1 MNHHDLASSLDLPKR
16 AVALVLAGGRGS
28 RLKNL
33 TDNRAK
39 PAVYFGGKFR
49 IVDFA
54 LSNCLNSGI
63 RRIGVITQY
72 KSHSLLRH
80 LQRGW
85 AFLKGEMNEFVDLLP
100 AQQRVDEESWYR
112 GTADAVYQNQD
123 ILAAYRADYIVVLAG
138 DHIYKMNYALMLA
151 DHVARGRECTVGC
164 IEVPR
169 SEAHAFGVMAVD
181 EQRNIVDFVEKPAD
195 PPAMPGK
202 PDRALA
208 SMGIYIFNARFLYRE
223 LERDMADANSSH
235 DFGKDII
242 PAIVQ
247 RGQAVAHPFE
257 MSCVGGKHGGAP
269 YWRDVGT
276 IDAFWDANIDLT
288 ATDPELNLYDTRW
301 PIWTYQ
307 PQLPPAKFV
316 HNADDRRGN
325 AIESLVSGG
334 CIVSGAVFRSVLF
347 SSVRVHSYASVNW
360 SVLMP
365 GVQVGR
371 GARLTKVVVDRGCSI
386 PDGMVIGEDALEDA
400 RRFHRSEQGV
410 TLVTRPMLA
419 ALANGTGANAGVEG
433 SGVPA

>member
-1 MNHHDLASSLDLPKR
+1 MITPHDLAQSLDLPKR

-85 AFLKGEMNEFVDLLP
+85 AFLRPEMNEFVDLLP

-123 ILAAYRADYIVVLAG
+123 ILAAYGADYVVVLAG
-138 DHIYKMNYALMLA
+138 DHVYKMNYAVMLA
-151 DHVARGRECTVGC
+151 DHVAMGRECTVGC
-164 IEVPR
+164 IEVNR
-169 SEAHAFGVMAVD
+169 TDAKAFGVMAVD
-181 EQRNIVDFVEKPAD
+181 ERRNITAFVEKPAD
-195 PPAMPGK
+195 PPAIPGK

-208 SMGIYIFNARFLYRE
+208 SMGIYIFNARYLYRE
-223 LERDMADANSSH
+223 LERDIADPNSSH

-242 PAIVQ
+242 P
-247 RGQAVAHPFE
+247 RAVKMGKAAAHPFE
-257 MSCVGGKHGGAP
+257 LSCVGKRLGCEP

-276 IDAFWDANIDLT
+276 IDAYWDSNIDLT
-288 ATDPELNLYDTRW
+288 ATDPLLNLYDTRW

-316 HNADDRRGN
+316 HNTDDRRGM

-334 CIVSGAVFRSVLF
+334 CIVSGSVFRSVLF
-347 SSVRVHSYASVNW
+347 SQVRVHSHSSVNW
-360 SVLMP
+360 SVLLP
-365 GVQVGR
+365 GVTVGR
-371 GARLTKVVVDRGCSI
+371 GVRLNRTIVDRGCQI
-386 PDGMVIGEDALEDA
+386 PDGLVIGEDAQDDA
-400 RRFHRSEQGV
+400 RRFHRTGNGV
-410 TLVTRPMLA
+410 TLVTREMIESVI
-419 ALANGTGANAGVEG
+419 GARDA
-433 SGVPA
+433 SDA

>member
-1 MNHHDLASSLDLPKR
+1 MASIDLARSLDLPR
-16 AVALVLAGGRGS
+16 QSMALVLAGGRGS

-49 IVDFA
+49 IIDFT
-54 LSNCLNSGI
+54 LSNCLNSGV

-85 AFLKGEMNEFVDLLP
+85 AFLKSEMNEFVDLLP

-112 GTADAVYQNQD
+112 GTADAVYQNHD
-123 ILAAYRADYIVVLAG
+123 IVSGYHARYLVVLAG
-138 DHIYKMNYALMLA
+138 DHVYKMNYALMLA
-151 DHVARGRECTVGC
+151 DHVAMGRPCTVGC

-169 SEAHAFGVMAVD
+169 SEASAFGVMAID
-181 EQRNIVDFVEKPAD
+181 EDRGVTGFVEKPAD

-208 SMGIYIFNARFLYRE
+208 SMGIYIFDAKHLFHE
-223 LERDMADANSSH
+223 LARDMADPGSSH

-242 PAIVQ
+242 PKMVRAGEV
-247 RGQAVAHPFE
+247 AAHPFG
-257 MSCVGGKHGGAP
+257 MSCVGTRPGQEP

-276 IDAFWDANIDLT
+276 IDAYWDANIDLT
-288 ATDPELNLYDTRW
+288 ATDPLLNLYDTHW

-316 HNADDRRGN
+316 HNQDDRRGQ
-325 AIESLVSGG
+325 AIESLISGG
-334 CIVSGAVFRSVLF
+334 CIVSGAVYRSVLF
-347 SSVRVHSYASVNW
+347 SQVRVHSFSSVNW
-360 SVLMP
+360 SVLLP

-371 GARLTKVVVDRGCSI
+371 HARVHRAVIDRDCVI
-386 PDGMVIGEDALEDA
+386 PDGLVIGEDPVADA
-400 RRFHRSEQGV
+400 ARFHRTEAGI
-410 TLVTRPMLA
+410 TLVTRDMLR
-419 ALANGTGANAGVEG
+419 AL
-433 SGVPA
+433 

>member
-1 MNHHDLASSLDLPKR
+1 MHRIDLAQGLDLPR
-16 AVALVLAGGRGS
+16 RSVALVLAGGRGS

-33 TDNRAK
+33 TDRRAK

-49 IVDFA
+49 IIDFA

-85 AFLKGEMNEFVDLLP
+85 AFLKSEVNEFVDLLP
-100 AQQRVDEESWYR
+100 AQQRTDDESWYR

-123 ILAAYRADYIVVLAG
+123 ILDGYRAEYVVVLAG

-151 DHVARGRECTVGC
+151 DHVALAQECTVGC

-169 SEAHAFGVMAVD
+169 SEASAFGVMAID
-181 EQRNIVDFVEKPAD
+181 AERRIVDFVEKPAD
-195 PPAMPGK
+195 PPAIPGK

-208 SMGIYIFNARFLYRE
+208 SMGIYIFNAKRLYAE
-223 LERDMADANSSH
+223 LERDMADPASSH

-242 PAIVQ
+242 PKLV
-247 RGQAVAHPFE
+247 RDGVAVAHPFQL
-257 MSCVGGKHGGAP
+257 SCMGAKEGHEP

-276 IDAFWDANIDLT
+276 IDAYWDANMDLT
-288 ATDPELNLYDTRW
+288 ATEPLLNLYDTDW

-307 PQLPPAKFV
+307 AQLPPAKFV
-316 HNADDRRGN
+316 HNQDDRRGM
-325 AIESLVSGG
+325 AIESMVSGG
-334 CIVSGAVFRSVLF
+334 CIVSGLVFRSLLF
-347 SSVRVHSYASVNW
+347 SQVRVHSYAKVNW
-360 SVLMP
+360 SVLLP

-371 GARLTKVVVDRGCSI
+371 GARLTRAVVDRNCDI
-386 PDGMVIGEDALEDA
+386 RDGMVIGEDAAEDA
-400 RRFHRSEQGV
+400 RRFHRTENGI
-410 TLVTRPMLA
+410 TLVTRDMLE
-419 ALANGTGANAGVEG
+419 ALE
-433 SGVPA
+433 

>member
-1 MNHHDLASSLDLPKR
+1 MKPIDVAQGLDLPRR

-33 TDNRAK
+33 TDSRAK

-54 LSNCLNSGI
+54 LSNCMNSGI

-85 AFLKGEMNEFVDLLP
+85 AFLKSEMNEFVDLLP

-123 ILAAYRADYIVVLAG
+123 ILAAYRADYVVVLAG
-138 DHIYKMNYALMLA
+138 DHVYKQNYALMLA
-151 DHVARGRECTVGC
+151 DHVAMGRECTVGC
-164 IEVPR
+164 IEVPQ
-169 SEAHAFGVMAVD
+169 SEATAFGVMAVD
-181 EQRNIVDFVEKPAD
+181 ANRLILDFVEKPAD
-195 PPAMPGK
+195 PPTIPGK
-202 PDRALA
+202 PGRTLA

-223 LERDMADANSSH
+223 LERDMADPHSSH

-242 PAIVQ
+242 PKLVKV
-247 RGQAVAHPFE
+247 GQAVAHPFE
-257 MSCVGGKHGGAP
+257 LSCVGARVGEAP

-276 IDAFWDANIDLT
+276 IDAYWDANIDLT
-288 ATDPELNLYDTRW
+288 ATDPLLNLYDTNW

-316 HNADDRRGN
+316 HNQEDRRGM
-325 AIESLVSGG
+325 AIESMVSGG
-334 CIVSGAVFRSVLF
+334 CIISGAVFRSVLF
-347 SSVRVHSYASVNW
+347 SSVRVHSYSAVNW
-360 SVLMP
+360 SVLLP

-371 GARLTKVVVDRGCSI
+371 HARLTRVVVDRDCVI
-386 PDGMVIGEDALEDA
+386 PDGMVIGEDAATDV
-400 RRFHRSEQGV
+400 RHFHRTDSGI
-410 TLVTRPMLA
+410 TLVTRDMLRR
-419 ALANGTGANAGVEG
+419 L
-433 SGVPA
+433 

>member
-1 MNHHDLASSLDLPKR
+1 MQPIEVVAQGLDLPRR
-16 AVALVLAGGRGS
+16 AIALVLAGGRGS

-33 TDNRAK
+33 TDSRAK

-54 LSNCLNSGI
+54 LSNCMNSGI

-85 AFLKGEMNEFVDLLP
+85 AFLKTEMNEFVDLLP

-123 ILAAYRADYIVVLAG
+123 ILDAYKADFVVVLAG
-138 DHIYKMNYALMLA
+138 DHVYKQNYALMLA
-151 DHVARGRECTVGC
+151 DHVAQGRECTVGC
-164 IEVPR
+164 IEVAQM
-169 SEAHAFGVMAVD
+169 EATAFGVMAVD
-181 EQRNIVDFVEKPAD
+181 ENRNILEFVEKPPN
-195 PPAMPGK
+195 PPTIPGK
-202 PDRALA
+202 PGRTLA
-208 SMGIYIFNARFLYRE
+208 SMGIYIFNAAYLYRA
-223 LERDMADANSSH
+223 LERDMNDPNSSH

-242 PAIVQ
+242 PKMVKAGVAI
-247 RGQAVAHPFE
+247 AHPFE
-257 MSCVGGKHGGAP
+257 MSCVGSKPGEAA

-276 IDAFWDANIDLT
+276 IDAYWDANIDLT
-288 ATDPELNLYDTRW
+288 ATDPMLNMYDTSW

-307 PQLPPAKFV
+307 QQLPPAKFV
-316 HNADDRRGN
+316 HNQDDRRGM

-347 SSVRVHSYASVNW
+347 SLVRVHSYASVNW
-360 SVLMP
+360 AVLLP

-371 GARLTKVVVDRGCSI
+371 HARLTRVVVDRDCVI
-386 PDGMVIGEDALEDA
+386 PDRMVIGEDAEADA
-400 RRFHRSEQGV
+400 ERFYRSESGIV
-410 TLVTRPMLA
+410 LVTRDMLQK
-419 ALANGTGANAGVEG
+419 L
-433 SGVPA
+433 

>member
-1 MNHHDLASSLDLPKR
+1 MRPRDAAQTFDLPRR

-85 AFLKGEMNEFVDLLP
+85 AFLKSEMNEFVDLLP

-123 ILAAYRADYIVVLAG
+123 ILAAYRADYVVVLAG
-138 DHIYKMNYALMLA
+138 DHIYKQNYALMLA
-151 DHVARGRECTVGC
+151 DHVALGKDVTVGC
-164 IEVPR
+164 IEVPQE
-169 SEAHAFGVMAVD
+169 EAKAFGVMAID
-181 EQRNIVDFVEKPAD
+181 EHRNIIDFVEKPAE
-195 PPAMPGK
+195 PPCIPGK
-202 PDRALA
+202 PGRTLA
-208 SMGIYIFNARFLYRE
+208 SMGIYIFNARYLYRE
-223 LERDMADANSSH
+223 LERDMADPNSSH

-242 PAIVQ
+242 PKMVRSGA
-247 RGQAVAHPFE
+247 AAAHPFE
-257 MSCVGGKHGGAP
+257 LSCVGAPPGGEP

-276 IDAFWDANIDLT
+276 IDAYWDANIDLT
-288 ATDPELNLYDTRW
+288 ATDPLLNLYDTHW

-316 HNADDRRGN
+316 HNADDRRGM
-325 AIESLVSGG
+325 AIESVVSGG
-334 CIVSGAVFRSVLF
+334 CIVSGSVFRTVLF
-347 SSVRVHSYASVNW
+347 SSVRVHSYSSVNW
-360 SVLMP
+360 SVLLP

-371 GARLTKVVVDRGCSI
+371 HARLHRVVVDRDCVI
-386 PDGMVIGEDALEDA
+386 PDGMVIGEDAEADA
-400 RRFHRSEQGV
+400 ARFYRTESGI
-410 TLVTRPMLA
+410 TLVTRDMLRR
-419 ALANGTGANAGVEG
+419 LA
-433 SGVPA
+433 

>member
-1 MNHHDLASSLDLPKR
+1 MNPSELALNLDLPKR

-33 TDNRAK
+33 TDRRAK

-85 AFLKGEMNEFVDLLP
+85 AFLQGEMNEFVDLLP
-100 AQQRVDEESWYR
+100 AQQRIDEETWYR

-123 ILAAYRADYIVVLAG
+123 ILASYGADYIVVLAG

-151 DHVARGRECTVGC
+151 DHVEMGYECTVGC

-169 SEAHAFGVMAVD
+169 AEASAFGVMRVD
-181 EQRNIVDFVEKPAD
+181 EKRHIVDFVEKPAD

-202 PDRALA
+202 PDRSLA
-208 SMGIYIFNARFLYRE
+208 SMGIYIFNARYMYKQ
-223 LERDMADANSSH
+223 LERDMADPESDH
-235 DFGKDII
+235 DFGKNII
-242 PAIVQ
+242 PAAV
-247 RGQAVAHPFE
+247 RAGQAVAHPFE
-257 MSCVGGKHGGAP
+257 ISCVGQRPGLPA

-276 IDAFWDANIDLT
+276 IDAYWDANIDLT
-288 ATDPELNLYDTRW
+288 ATDPLLNLYDTRW

-307 PQLPPAKFV
+307 AQLPPAKFV
-316 HNADDRRGN
+316 HNEPDRRGI
-325 AIESLVSGG
+325 AIESMVSGG
-334 CIVSGAVFRSVLF
+334 CIISGSVFRSVLF
-347 SSVRVHSYASVNW
+347 SSVRVHSHSAVNW
-360 SVLMP
+360 SVLLP

-371 GARLTKVVVDRGCSI
+371 RARLNRVVIDRDCLI
-386 PDGMVIGEDALEDA
+386 PDDMVIGEDAAADA
-400 RRFHRSEQGV
+400 KRFYRTETGI
-410 TLVTRPMLA
+410 TLVTREMLD
-419 ALANGTGANAGVEG
+419 ALA
-433 SGVPA
+433 

>member
-1 MNHHDLASSLDLPKR
+1 MKPIDVAQSLDLPRR

-28 RLKNL
+28 RLRNL
-33 TDNRAK
+33 TDSRAK

-54 LSNCLNSGI
+54 LSNCMNSGI

-85 AFLKGEMNEFVDLLP
+85 AFLKTEMNEFVDLLP

-123 ILAAYRADYIVVLAG
+123 ILDGYRADYVVVLAG
-138 DHIYKMNYALMLA
+138 DHIYKQNYALMLA
-151 DHVARGRECTVGC
+151 DHVALGGECTVGC
-164 IEVPR
+164 IEVDT
-169 SEAHAFGVMAVD
+169 SEAKAFGVMAID
-181 EQRNIVDFVEKPAD
+181 AERRIVDFVEKPAD
-195 PPAMPGK
+195 PPMIPGK
-202 PDRALA
+202 PGRSLA
-208 SMGIYIFNARFLYRE
+208 SMGIYIFNARYLYRE
-223 LERDMADANSSH
+223 LERDMADPDSSH

-242 PAIVQ
+242 PKIVKAGEAI
-247 RGQAVAHPFE
+247 AHPFE
-257 MSCVGGKHGGAP
+257 LSCVGCKPGFPP

-276 IDAFWDANIDLT
+276 IDAYWDANIDLT
-288 ATDPELNLYDTRW
+288 ATDPLLNLYDTDW

-307 PQLPPAKFV
+307 QQLPPAKFV
-316 HNADDRRGN
+316 HNQDDRRGA

-347 SSVRVHSYASVNW
+347 SQVRVHSYSSVNW
-360 SVLMP
+360 SVLLP

-371 GARLTKVVVDRGCSI
+371 HARLTRVVIDRDCLI
-386 PDGMVIGEDALEDA
+386 PDNLVIGEDATADA
-400 RRFHRSEQGV
+400 ARFYRTESGI
-410 TLVTRPMLA
+410 TLVTRDMLRK
-419 ALANGTGANAGVEG
+419 LQ
-433 SGVPA
+433 